1 LASFAGECLVH
12 DALTDTHK
20 NLLLMANNSLNS
32 MLEESGLDRTDL
44 WYDEYVDLSSTYLDA
59 IWNTSAIL
67 DYYWVAAYMGIGRS
81 VKCSHQINE
90 ILAETDEWEN
100 AGASAATV
108 LMALLPTF
116 LAFGNL

>member
-1 LASFAGECLVH
+1 
-12 DALTDTHK
+12 
-20 NLLLMANNSLNS
+20 

-100 AGASAATV
+100 AGASAATI